1 MRLKPCALCYLSV
14 ISGTDT
20 RWGFCLCVRQ
30 KAAAAADSCG
40 RGVTWQQRTHTAAT
54 SPRGAKQRAET
65 PSRPRPDT
73 PPLDKKPGNG
83 NIKQRQK
90 LNLATSHCQT
100 NNAKL
105 HICQQKLKKI
115 YCAAGFVHLYH
126 KTSHTQRFHYR
137 ARCTIT
143 VVSCLQNFSRAGIAY
158 VLYSTSH
165 IQEETITSSVVLS
178 SVKPTITKWSVNTVV
193 AQVCSMQ

>member
-105 HICQQKLKKI
+105 HICQQKLKKNLLRCGI
-115 YCAAGFVHLYH
+115 CSFVSQDEPHTTLSLQSALYDNSCQLLIELQQIRH
-126 KTSHTQRFHYR
+126 CICSIQYLTYLGRNHHFICR
-137 ARCTIT
+137 AII
-143 VVSCLQNFSRAGIAY
+143 S
-158 VLYSTSH
+158 
-165 IQEETITSSVVLS
+165 
-178 SVKPTITKWSVNTVV
+178 
-193 AQVCSMQ
+193 